1 MRTEL
6 KVYILIFIAIFA
18 VNRYLHYENDVK
30 LIGSNDCYNRKNLD
44 GVIKELDDKSK
55 KNSINEYGKIF
66 YGDADSLISE
76 MTENE
81 NIVYLKDFKEGK
93 RYEDFKEGKLYKVE
107 KEDRYRNGEKIL
119 RLSHDSPNDNK
130 IRLKV
135 LTKEGKE
142 IYKYNKLE
150 QYYLT
155 KKDKKRDITVGNFI
169 ASLLL
174 QYRCKIKSD
183 K

>member
-30 LIGSNDCYNRKNLD
+30 LIGTNDCYNRKNFD
-44 GVIKELDDKSK
+44 KIVKELDGKAKKKS
-55 KNSINEYGKIF
+55 IDEDGRIF

-81 NIVYLKDFKEGK
+81 NILYLKDFK
-93 RYEDFKEGKLYKVE
+93 DGKLYKVE
-107 KEDRYRNGEKIL
+107 KEDQDRNEANIL
-119 RLSHDSPNDNK
+119 HLSVNPPEDNVIK
-130 IRLKV
+130 LKV
-135 LTKEGKE
+135 LTKKGKE
-142 IYKYNKLE
+142 IYYYNKLE

-155 KKDKKRDITVGNFI
+155 KKDKKRYMSVENFV